1 MFMFN
6 EWNMSLYQC
15 KYVSVSFYAILL
27 HQMIEVDNMVT

>member
-27 HQMIEVDNMVT
+27 HQMTEVDNMVT